1 MNSMNLSSLLTFTRD
16 GEWGQNKAGPG
27 LVEMRVIR
35 GTDFKNIQI
44 GDISTL
50 PVRYIPENAA
60 SRKIL
65 QPNDILFETAGGTK
79 DQPTGRSVFLPKKI
93 FSLSKIPLICASFSR
108 FLRVDSEKIN
118 PYFLYLY
125 LNYIYNERI
134 IYKYHVQHT
143 GVARFQFTQFVK
155 EQNIPIFNTH
165 QQRAIS
171 SIFSVLDDKIDL
183 NRRTNETLE
192 AMARAL
198 FRDWFVD
205 FGPTRAK
212 MSAEAPYLAPELWE
226 LFPDRLDDEGKP
238 EGWKICN
245 FDELVSINPKEPL
258 SRNTIA
264 PYLSMS
270 ELPTQ
275 GCLTEAPI
283 PRPFSG
289 GSKFR
294 NEDTLFARITP
305 CLENGKTALAQNL
318 ENNIVGWGST
328 EFHVLRGKGNV
339 PFSWVY
345 LMARDNEFRANAIRG
360 MTGTSGRQRVAS
372 EVLATYKTVTPSGN
386 QIWKAFDHACNP
398 LFEKIIINGAE
409 SRTLAQLRDLLL
421 PKLMS
426 GEISI
431 RDAEKMVED
440 AT

>member
-1 MNSMNLSSLLTFTRD
+1 MY
-16 GEWGQNKAGPG
+16 PG
-27 LVEMRVIR
+27 SHDEQ
-35 GTDFKNIQI
+35 G
-44 GDISTL
+44 
-50 PVRYIPENAA
+50 
-60 SRKIL
+60 
-65 QPNDILFETAGGTK
+65 
-79 DQPTGRSVFLPKKI
+79 
-93 FSLSKIPLICASFSR
+93 IPLIRAADISEGHISETPTLKISKNVHHEYRRTALEGGECLLTLVGTPGIAAIVPHSMAGWNVARAVAVLRLKEQKNAR
-108 FLRVDSEKIN
+108 FLRYAFSSPDVRNTIRN
-118 PYFLYLY
+118 WCNTTVQPT
-125 LNYIYNERI
+125 LNLGDI
-134 IYKYHVQHT
+134 K
-143 GVARFQFTQFVK
+143 K
-155 EQNIPIFNTH
+155 IPISWPPIET
-165 QQRAIS
+165 RETITRILS
-171 SIFSVLDDKIDL
+171 GLDDKIDL

-212 MSAEAPYLAPELWE
+212 MAGEAPYLAPELWE

-238 EGWKICN
+238 EGWKVCN

-421 PKLMS
+421 PKFMS

-440 AT
+440 AA

>member
-1 MNSMNLSSLLTFTRD
+1 MSNSKFLTTRKIRFTLQTLGDVIELKRGYDLPSKDRIPGQYPIISSSGISGTHSD
-16 GEWGQNKAGPG
+16 YQVEGPG
-27 LVEMRVIR
+27 VVTGRY
-35 GTDFKNIQI
+35 GTLGQIFYEKENFWPLNTTLYVKDFKGNHPKFIYYFLK
-44 GDISTL
+44 TL
-50 PVRYIPENAA
+50 DFWAFSDKAA
-60 SRKIL
+60 VPGLNR
-65 QPNDILFETAGGTK
+65 NDLHTANILFSNDLHYQK
-79 DQPTGRSVFLPKKI
+79 
-93 FSLSKIPLICASFSR
+93 
-108 FLRVDSEKIN
+108 
-118 PYFLYLY
+118 
-125 LNYIYNERI
+125 
-134 IYKYHVQHT
+134 
-143 GVARFQFTQFVK
+143 
-155 EQNIPIFNTH
+155 
-165 QQRAIS
+165 
-171 SIFSVLDDKIDL
+171 SIAFILGSLDDKIDL

-212 MSAEAPYLAPELWE
+212 MAGEASYLAPELWE

-238 EGWKICN
+238 EGWEVCN
-245 FDELVSINPKEPL
+245 FDELVNINPKEKL
-258 SRNTIA
+258 SKNTIA

-275 GCLTEAPI
+275 GCLAEAPI
-283 PRPFSG
+283 SRPFSG

-294 NEDTLFARITP
+294 NGDTLFARITP

-328 EFHVLRGKGNV
+328 EFHILRGKGNV

-345 LMARDNEFRANAIRG
+345 LMARDNEFRTNAIRG

-386 QIWKAFDHACNP
+386 QIWKAFDRACNP

-421 PKLMS
+421 PKLMT

-440 AT
+440 AA